1 MIITLDFLY
10 WFGIIEVQKEEEP
23 HKEQN
28 MNKEL
33 YGKIEAMKR
42 NSAWGRGVKE
52 QALELID
59 GAEVEL
65 TRENALTELLNGAE
79 SWSDYSNIG
88 NALIYNGDIAE
99 RYCTPSELK
108 KTSNGAKDPNSRESW
123 LDLQARALSQSYRLI
138 YGALRTL

>member
-1 MIITLDFLY
+1 
-10 WFGIIEVQKEEEP
+10 
-23 HKEQN
+23 

-52 QALELID
+52 QALELIE

-65 TRENALTELLNGAE
+65 TRDNALTELLNGAE
-79 SWSDYSNIG
+79 SWSEYSNGG

-108 KTSNGAKDPNSRESW
+108 KKKGGELNPNSYEDW
-123 LDLQARALSQSYRLI
+123 LELQARALLQSYRLI

>member
-1 MIITLDFLY
+1 
-10 WFGIIEVQKEEEP
+10 
-23 HKEQN
+23 
-28 MNKEL
+28 MNTEL

-52 QALELID
+52 QALELIE

-65 TRENALTELLNGAE
+65 TRDNALIELLNGAK
-79 SWSDYSNIG
+79 SWSEYSNSG

-108 KTSNGAKDPNSRESW
+108 RTNNGAKDPNSHEDW
-123 LDLQARALSQSYRLI
+123 IQLQARALLQSYRLI